1 MKHNLLS
8 VSQMCDQGHKVTFD
22 SQKCEIR
29 KEGSG
34 KLVATAARTSS
45 NIYVLSEIGNEKCC
59 LGKEDESWLWHRRM
73 GHIHFDNLVK
83 VSKREAVREMPQITK
98 PTNTLCK
105 HCQQGK
111 KTKTRFK
118 SKEYSTTRPLEIV
131 HTDLVGPTKTKGLK
145 GEKYFMLLVDD
156 YTRMTAVFFL
166 KNKSEA
172 FENFKI
178 YKEMVENE
186 MDSKIKCLRYDN
198 GGEFTSKEFM
208 DYCNNHGIK
217 RQFFIARTPQQNGV
231 VERKNRTVQE
241 MAQTMLMD
249 SKLTDIFWTQAVH
262 TTVHIQNRV
271 MLRNNTDKTPYEL
284 WKGRPTNVK
293 HFRVFGSKCYIK
305 REDGGMGKF
314 DSRVDKGVL
323 VGYSSTRKSYKCYN
337 LRLNKVVESI
347 NVTIDE
353 TGRPES
359 KEENESM
366 KQPLEE
372 EAEDE
377 KEVEEEDEENLTEAE
392 EQVQQVSPKTPSK
405 RVQKNHPSD
414 QIIRNKDAGVE
425 TRRRIHS
432 PEQTH
437 LALLSTIEPNC
448 FEEASKDESW
458 NKAMDEELDQIE
470 KNDTWELVPRPKNKN
485 VIGTKWV
492 FRNKLNEDGQVTRNK
507 ARLVCKGYAQVEGI
521 DFEETFSP
529 VARMEAICFLLAY
542 ACSKNIKMYQMDV
555 KSSFLNGELEE
566 EVYIEQP
573 EGFQLSE
580 NADYVC
586 KLKKALY
593 GLKQAP
599 RAWYSRLDKYLQQ
612 AGFRKGSADN
622 NLYIKVSQGNI
633 LLIEVYVDDIIFGSD
648 DDRLSQ
654 KFAKDMQNEF
664 EMSLLGELSFFLG
677 LQIRQSNQG
686 IFISQ
691 TKYIREMLK
700 RFGME
705 DCKPVITPMQTSCKL
720 RKDDDSKST
729 DQRQYRS
736 MIGSLLY
743 VTTSRPDVMQAVGQV
758 A

>member
-1 MKHNLLS
+1 
-8 VSQMCDQGHKVTFD
+8 MCDQGHKVTFD

-73 GHIHFDNLVK
+73 GHMHFDNLVK

-111 KTKTRFK
+111 QTKTRFK
-118 SKEYSTTRPLEIV
+118 SKEYSTTKPLEIV
-131 HTDLVGPTKTKGLK
+131 HTDLVGPTTTKGLK
-145 GEKYFMLLVDD
+145 GERYFMLLVDD

-186 MDSKIKCLRYDN
+186 MDSRIKCLRSDN

-217 RQFFIARTPQQNGV
+217 RQFSVARTPQQNGV

-241 MAQTMLMD
+241 MARTMIMD

-305 REDGGMGKF
+305 REDGRMGKF
-314 DSRVDKGVL
+314 DSRVDKGIL
-323 VGYSSTRKSYKCYN
+323 VGYSSTRKAYKCYN

-359 KEENESM
+359 KEEENKSM
-366 KQPLEE
+366 EQLFEE
-372 EAEDE
+372 EDE
-377 KEVEEEDEENLTEAE
+377 KEVEEEDEDEENPTEAE

-414 QIIRNKDAGVE
+414 QIIGNKDAGVE
-425 TRRRIHS
+425 TRRKIRS

-448 FEEASKDESW
+448 FEEANKDEFW

-485 VIGTKWV
+485 VIDTKWV

-507 ARLVCKGYAQVEGI
+507 ARLVCKGYAQIEGI

-529 VARMEAICFLLAY
+529 VARMEAICLLLAY
-542 ACSKNIKMYQMDV
+542 ACSKNVKVYQMDV

-580 NADYVC
+580 NTDYVC

-720 RKDDDSKST
+720 SKDDDSKST